1 MVQARP
7 DPISSQ
13 QPGLVNT
20 LPCAPKQSIARHV
33 GARLAL
39 MREEHG
45 ISLKDFARRMGLPN
59 ARLRMFEA
67 GSASMP
73 ASLLLQ
79 VAEELSAPIGFF
91 FDGLIRENDQKRDHL
106 AANERE
112 SEELSRAFLLVDSLS
127 VRKRICALVRA
138 VAARERKSSPS

>member
-1 MVQARP
+1 MAHP

-13 QPGLVNT
+13 QAGLGNAFART
-20 LPCAPKQSIARHV
+20 PKQSVARHV

-39 MREEHG
+39 MREERG
-45 ISLKDFARRMGLPN
+45 ISPIDFARRMGLPT
-59 ARLRMFEA
+59 ARLRMYEA
-67 GSASMP
+67 GGASMP

-91 FDGLIRENDQKRDHL
+91 FEGLNRENDQKRDPL
-106 AANERE
+106 AVGEGE
-112 SEELSRAFLLVDSLS
+112 SEELSRAFLLIDSLS

-138 VAARERKSSPS
+138 VAARQRKSGPS